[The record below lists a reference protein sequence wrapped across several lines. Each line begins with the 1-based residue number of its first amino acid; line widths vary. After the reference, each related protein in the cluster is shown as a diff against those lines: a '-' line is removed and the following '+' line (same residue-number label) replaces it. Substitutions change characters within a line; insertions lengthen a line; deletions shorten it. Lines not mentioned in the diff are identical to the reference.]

1 MSENEHHVQ
10 STRSS
15 SSSSSSRK
23 RAPKAHHPLP
33 PSKKKRVPLGELTNS
48 LHITTNNSDCNIS
61 ESKHAAKEDDSPPP
75 STASSRDSDFE
86 TTPKNECEVKEG
98 NHNDLEKFPS
108 TESIQKSGLRRCSYT
123 SSIYRYL
130 HSLEMEGNRRCLSNY
145 MREVQDDVSGN
156 MREILVD
163 WLVEVAEEYKLVSDT
178 LYLTVSYIDRF
189 LSSQALSRNNLQLL
203 GVSCMLIASKYEE
216 ISPPQVES
224 FCHITDNTYT
234 KDQVLDM
241 EKQVLKSLNYEMG
254 APTTINFL
262 RQVFFKKTGSRI
274 LLKAAQ
280 ENCESS
286 DLQFELLSCYLAELS
301 LLEYGCMCF
310 LPSMIAASAVFLSS
324 FTIQPQMHPWSM
336 ALQRHSGYKPSDLK
350 ECVLAIHDIQ
360 LNRKGSSSRAVRD
373 KYTQNKVMGLQL
385 ININMVIFLPSRL
398 LFSWG
403 QFKHVATI
411 SPPSEVP
418 GRYFAAI
425 NELCSV
431 RFSRM
436 R

>member
-1 MSENEHHVQ
+1 MGENENHVQ

-15 SSSSSSRK
+15 SSSRK
-23 RAPKAHHPLP
+23 RDPKAHHPLP

-48 LHITTNNSDCNIS
+48 LHVTTNNSDYNIS
-61 ESKHAAKEDDSPPP
+61 ESKYAVDSQPP
-75 STASSRDSDFE
+75 STESSRVSNSE
-86 TTPKNECEVKEG
+86 TSPDIEWEVEEG

-108 TESIQKSGLRRCSYT
+108 TESTKKTGLRRCSYT

-130 HSLEMEGNRRCLSNY
+130 HSMEVEDNRRCLPNY
-145 MREVQDDVSGN
+145 MREVQNDVSVN
-156 MREILVD
+156 MRETLVD
-163 WLVEVAEEYKLVSDT
+163 WLVEVAEEYRLVSDT

-189 LSSQALSRNNLQLL
+189 LSSQALSRNNLKLL

-216 ISPPQVES
+216 ISPPNVES
-224 FCHITDNTYT
+224 FCHITDSSCS

-262 RQVFFKKTGSRI
+262 RI

-286 DLQFELLSCYLAELS
+286 DLQFEFLGCYLAELS
-301 LLEYGCMCF
+301 LLEYGCMRF

-324 FTIQPQMHPWSM
+324 FTIQPQMHPWST
-336 ALQRHSGYKPSDLK
+336 ALQCHSGYRPFDLK

-360 LNRKGSSSRAVRD
+360 LNRQGSSSRAVRD
-373 KYTQNKVMGLQL
+373 KYTQHK
-385 ININMVIFLPSRL
+385 
-398 LFSWG
+398 
-403 QFKHVATI
+403 FKHVATL

-418 GRYFAAI
+418 VRYFAAI

>member
-1 MSENEHHVQ
+1 MSENENHVQ
-10 STRSS
+10 STRS

-33 PSKKKRVPLGELTNS
+33 PSKKRRVPLGELTNS

-61 ESKHAAKEDDSPPP
+61 ESKYAAKEDDSPPP

-163 WLVEVAEEYKLVSDT
+163 WLVEVAEEYRLVSDT

-262 RQVFFKKTGSRI
+262 RI

-301 LLEYGCMCF
+301 LLEYGCMRF

-336 ALQRHSGYKPSDLK
+336 TLQHHSGYRPSDLK

-373 KYTQNKVMGLQL
+373 KYTQNK
-385 ININMVIFLPSRL
+385 
-398 LFSWG
+398 
-403 QFKHVATI
+403 FKHVATL

-418 GRYFAAI
+418 GCYFAAI

>member
-1 MSENEHHVQ
+1 MGENENHVQ

-15 SSSSSSRK
+15 SSSRK
-23 RAPKAHHPLP
+23 RDPKAHHPLP

-48 LHITTNNSDCNIS
+48 LHVTTNNSDYNIS
-61 ESKHAAKEDDSPPP
+61 ESKYAVDSQPP
-75 STASSRDSDFE
+75 STESSRVSNIE
-86 TTPKNECEVKEG
+86 TSPDIECEVEEG

-108 TESIQKSGLRRCSYT
+108 TESTKQTGLRRCSYA

-130 HSLEMEGNRRCLSNY
+130 QSLEVEDNRRCLPNY
-145 MREVQDDVSGN
+145 MREVQNDVLVN

-163 WLVEVAEEYKLVSDT
+163 WLVEVAEEYRLVSDT

-216 ISPPQVES
+216 ISPPNVES
-224 FCHITDNTYT
+224 FCHITDNSCT

-262 RQVFFKKTGSRI
+262 RQNLAESCSRKLRSRLTYLCYI
-274 LLKAAQ
+274 Q
-280 ENCESS
+280 NSS
-286 DLQFELLSCYLAELS
+286 DLQFEFLSCYLAELS
-301 LLEYGCMCF
+301 LLEYGCMRF

-324 FTIQPQMHPWSM
+324 FTIQPQMHPWST
-336 ALQRHSGYKPSDLK
+336 ALQRHSGYRPFDLK

-360 LNRKGSSSRAVRD
+360 LNRQGSSSRAVRD
-373 KYTQNKVMGLQL
+373 KYTQHKVFQ
-385 ININMVIFLPSRL
+385 FT
-398 LFSWG
+398 
-403 QFKHVATI
+403 FKHVATL

-418 GRYFAAI
+418 VRYFAAI

>member
-1 MSENEHHVQ
+1 MSENENHVQ
-10 STRSS
+10 STRS

-33 PSKKKRVPLGELTNS
+33 PSKKRRVPLGELTNS

-61 ESKHAAKEDDSPPP
+61 ESKYAAKEDDSPPP

-163 WLVEVAEEYKLVSDT
+163 WLVEVAEEYRLVSDT

-262 RQVFFKKTGSRI
+262 RI

-301 LLEYGCMCF
+301 LLEYGCMRF

-336 ALQRHSGYKPSDLK
+336 ALQRHSGYRPSDLK

-373 KYTQNKVMGLQL
+373 KYTQNK
-385 ININMVIFLPSRL
+385 
-398 LFSWG
+398 
-403 QFKHVATI
+403 FKHVATL

-418 GRYFAAI
+418 GCYFAAI

>member
-1 MSENEHHVQ
+1 MSENENQVQ
-10 STRSS
+10 STR

-61 ESKHAAKEDDSPPP
+61 ESKYAAKEDDSPPP

-108 TESIQKSGLRRCSYT
+108 TESIQTSGLRRCSYT

-130 HSLEMEGNRRCLSNY
+130 HSLEMEGNRRCLTNY
-145 MREVQDDVSGN
+145 MREVQADVSGN

-163 WLVEVAEEYKLVSDT
+163 WLVEVAEEYRLVSDT

-262 RQVFFKKTGSRI
+262 RI

-301 LLEYGCMCF
+301 LLEYGCMRF

-336 ALQRHSGYKPSDLK
+336 ALQRHSGYRPSDLK

-373 KYTQNKVMGLQL
+373 KYTQNK
-385 ININMVIFLPSRL
+385 
-398 LFSWG
+398 
-403 QFKHVATI
+403 FKHVANI

>member
-1 MSENEHHVQ
+1 MSENENHVQ
-10 STRSS
+10 STRS

-33 PSKKKRVPLGELTNS
+33 PSKKRRVPLGELTNS

-61 ESKHAAKEDDSPPP
+61 ESKYAAKEDDSPPP

-108 TESIQKSGLRRCSYT
+108 TESIQTSGLRRCSYT

-130 HSLEMEGNRRCLSNY
+130 HSLEMEGNRRCLTNY
-145 MREVQDDVSGN
+145 MREVQADVSGN

-163 WLVEVAEEYKLVSDT
+163 WLVEVAEEYRLVSDT

-262 RQVFFKKTGSRI
+262 RI

-301 LLEYGCMCF
+301 LLEYGCMRF

-336 ALQRHSGYKPSDLK
+336 ALQRHSGYRPSDLK

-373 KYTQNKVMGLQL
+373 KYTQNK
-385 ININMVIFLPSRL
+385 
-398 LFSWG
+398 
-403 QFKHVATI
+403 FKHVATL

-418 GRYFAAI
+418 GCYFAAI

>member
-1 MSENEHHVQ
+1 MSENENHVQ
-10 STRSS
+10 TTRSS
-15 SSSSSSRK
+15 TTSSSSRK
-23 RAPKAHHPLP
+23 RAPKTHHPLP

-48 LHITTNNSDCNIS
+48 LHITNNSDCNIS
-61 ESKHAAKEDDSPPP
+61 ESKYAAKADDLPQP
-75 STASSRDSDFE
+75 STESSRDSDFE
-86 TTPKNECEVKEG
+86 TTPKIECEVKEG

-108 TESIQKSGLRRCSYT
+108 AESIKKSGLRRCSHA

-145 MREVQDDVSGN
+145 MREVQNDVSGN

-163 WLVEVAEEYKLVSDT
+163 WLVEVAEEYRLVSDT
-178 LYLTVSYIDRF
+178 LYLTVSYIDR
-189 LSSQALSRNNLQLL
+189 
-203 GVSCMLIASKYEE
+203 KYEE
-216 ISPPQVES
+216 ISPPHVDS

-262 RQVFFKKTGSRI
+262 RI

-286 DLQFELLSCYLAELS
+286 DLQFEPLSCYLAELS
-301 LLEYGCMCF
+301 LLEYRCMRF

-336 ALQRHSGYKPSDLK
+336 ALQRHSGYRPSDLK

-373 KYTQNKVMGLQL
+373 KYTQNK
-385 ININMVIFLPSRL
+385 
-398 LFSWG
+398 
-403 QFKHVATI
+403 FKHVATL

-418 GRYFAAI
+418 GCYFAAI